1 MANNSGVKA
10 LHFGA
15 NPTTS
20 QPSQPEGNTTESHDL
35 TEENL
40 QEMYTSSV
48 LTYIFASLT
57 CKDIY
62 DELRDLLDKYEE
74 TNGGLSQGE
83 LSQLRSEIIDSVAA
97 LDTMKNSIQD
107 CILLCQHVEG
117 FDKEMLTSTAA
128 FVNDAVK
135 THKNYLNSEATLVEL
150 QEKCGVALGAV
161 LYTAVELGTMLFDTS
176 DTDISIDLERI
187 SKEIETFEAF
197 CEIADIDSSNFNI
210 LEAYDMPDL
219 YETFLNELDKKGNI
233 YKNYSTDFVKYHNI
247 EIDDD
252 PYAENCDD
260 GSYEDDDIPI
270 DTLDLDDIE
279 IV

>member
-1 MANNSGVKA
+1 MINNSKVEA
-10 LHFGA
+10 LHFGEKSA
-15 NPTTS
+15 SSQTT
-20 QPSQPEGNTTESHDL
+20 QTEGNVSKENNL
-35 TEENL
+35 TEEDL
-40 QEMYTSSV
+40 QEMYSSSI
-48 LTYIFASLT
+48 LTYIYASLI
-57 CKDIY
+57 CKDSY
-62 DELRDLLDKYEE
+62 DELKDLLDKYEE
-74 TNGGLSQGE
+74 TNGGLSQRE
-83 LSQLRSEIIDSVAA
+83 LSQLRSEIVNSVAS

-135 THKNYLNSEATLVEL
+135 THKRYLNSEATLVEL

-161 LYTAVELGTMLFDTS
+161 LYTSVELGTMLFDTS
-176 DTDISIDLERI
+176 DTDITISLEKI
-187 SKEIETFEAF
+187 SEELETFEAF
-197 CEIADIDSSNFNI
+197 CEIAGLDSSNINI
-210 LEAYDMPDL
+210 FEAYDEDDL
-219 YETFLNELDKKGNI
+219 YTSFLNELDKKGNI